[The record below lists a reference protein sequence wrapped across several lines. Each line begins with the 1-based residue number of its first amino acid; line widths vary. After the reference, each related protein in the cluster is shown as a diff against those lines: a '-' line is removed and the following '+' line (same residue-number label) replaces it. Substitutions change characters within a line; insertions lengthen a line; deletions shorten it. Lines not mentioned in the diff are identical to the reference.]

1 MGNFDNTFRKWAKK
15 GVCTMIFEL
24 GHDPRLQYSQGEMKK
39 GVENVFIT
47 KRSNSSFWVRL
58 LHFLIYLIDVLIWF
72 DSDV

>member
-39 GVENVFIT
+39 GVENVFYNET
-47 KRSNSSFWVRL
+47 FKFE
-58 LHFLIYLIDVLIWF
+58 FLGAIVALFNLF
-72 DSDV
+72 D

>member
-1 MGNFDNTFRKWAKK
+1 
-15 GVCTMIFEL
+15 MIFEL
-24 GHDPRLQYSQGEMKK
+24 GHDQRLQYSQGEMKK